1 MCVKK
6 IHPMQFLLSI
16 KKMHAKENWFF
27 FLPHGVHMQTTLQIR
42 TTNIKRLLVCV
53 QLLRTRTKWHCPH
66 PAATCHAAAAP
77 GSRRDR
83 SIGLSPSRPAYSN
96 NPPAVGL
103 LLLLQWPRLGQTDER
118 ADGRPTVTYN
128 LLRILCGQCQQI
140 RVIDTYW
147 QLRILTPSLQ
157 HSNYVDVL
165 TVSVT

>member
-1 MCVKK
+1 
-6 IHPMQFLLSI
+6 MQFLLSI
-16 KKMHAKENWFF
+16 KKMHAKENGFF

-42 TTNIKRLLVCV
+42 TTNIRRLLVCV

-103 LLLLQWPRLGQTDER
+103 LLLLQWPRLGQRDER

-140 RVIDTYW
+140 RVIDTY
-147 QLRILTPSLQ
+147 
-157 HSNYVDVL
+157 
-165 TVSVT
+165 